1 MPAMRSTAIMAEP
14 VSPDLPRSDI
24 DVCVLLV
31 LKESIVEK
39 VGSLHYTRCVVF
51 IFRTAFSKFILI
63 WEKTNV
69 SLQMIEKYISI
80 LIFADINE
88 CKTGEHN
95 CDADHMYCN
104 NTKGS
109 FACLCKPGFTR
120 DGLTCTGNKIKMFR
134 YQESNKYQS
143 KFYLQS

>member
-1 MPAMRSTAIMAEP
+1 MAEP

-63 WEKTNV
+63 
-69 SLQMIEKYISI
+69 
-80 LIFADINE
+80 
-88 CKTGEHN
+88 
-95 CDADHMYCN
+95 
-104 NTKGS
+104 
-109 FACLCKPGFTR
+109 
-120 DGLTCTGNKIKMFR
+120 
-134 YQESNKYQS
+134 
-143 KFYLQS
+143 